1 MTRRSQAV
9 NTIKRLIA
17 VVLCMCL
24 SLQFI
29 GCSSETPR
37 NVVDNT
43 KSKVVSW
50 FSNLNI
56 DRFQDGC
63 EYALEYMNIQ
73 TSAFMTSEYMGKI
86 ETAITS
92 LKESMNAASGSAR
105 SVAQEA
111 GFAAEKWTAGTF
123 NINSAANNSPYTA
136 DVLSS
141 NELGS
146 VDVTTNYGENASL
159 KYYQTARD
167 SANAQSKAVLK
178 AYKEYASKSNDPK
191 SLEEY
196 LDSNN
201 IDTKTKEA
209 LYKSV
214 YEGQTRI
221 IPEDHLAEATQYL
234 QGKIDRLTI
243 VEGEATSL
251 QVETYKETLE
261 NLRDRLQAPDGT
273 QSMPLTNEEAQAIAE
288 LSQKGQFKPED
299 FGVTLSK
306 VVDPKLIMKQA
317 MGAGLGVG
325 LLKTVFEV
333 GPDLYSILVEA
344 AKTGNISEIR
354 LKEIGV
360 NGTVAM
366 TEGFVEGSVC
376 STIVSLCKSGALGA
390 VLKEASP
397 SVVATLTFLVIEAA
411 ISGYELAQ
419 GKITKEEYG
428 DLMFDRV
435 MISLLLLPTPA
446 LVAAV
451 LPASKIALL
460 AGCLAGGMLVCTGY
474 GVAKEAIMDFVDGG
488 GIEAIVPKGLTE
500 SVSVARNNVKQFNI
514 TEMTSSF
521 GNFIITKLSDG
532 CIKIKSWAN
541 T

>member
-1 MTRRSQAV
+1 M
-9 NTIKRLIA
+9 
-17 VVLCMCL
+17 
-24 SLQFI
+24 
-29 GCSSETPR
+29 
-37 NVVDNT
+37 
-43 KSKVVSW
+43 
-50 FSNLNI
+50 
-56 DRFQDGC
+56 
-63 EYALEYMNIQ
+63 
-73 TSAFMTSEYMGKI
+73 
-86 ETAITS
+86 
-92 LKESMNAASGSAR
+92 
-105 SVAQEA
+105 
-111 GFAAEKWTAGTF
+111 
-123 NINSAANNSPYTA
+123 
-136 DVLSS
+136 
-141 NELGS
+141 
-146 VDVTTNYGENASL
+146 
-159 KYYQTARD
+159 
-167 SANAQSKAVLK
+167 
-178 AYKEYASKSNDPK
+178 
-191 SLEEY
+191 
-196 LDSNN
+196 
-201 IDTKTKEA
+201 
-209 LYKSV
+209 
-214 YEGQTRI
+214 
-221 IPEDHLAEATQYL
+221 

-390 VLKEASP
+390 GLKEASP

-435 MISLLLLPTPA
+435 IPSLH
-446 LVAAV
+446 
-451 LPASKIALL
+451 PASFSPFPQVSHRKSSYRYIPFHK
-460 AGCLAGGMLVCTGY
+460 VRSRPY
-474 GVAKEAIMDFVDGG
+474 G
-488 GIEAIVPKGLTE
+488 L
-500 SVSVARNNVKQFNI
+500 
-514 TEMTSSF
+514 SSHIF
-521 GNFIITKLSDG
+521 PRTR
-532 CIKIKSWAN
+532 
-541 T
+541 